1 MVRHEATTCQL
12 IAACRADDLTQRL
25 ILVQGAEAAEKAAGA
40 PRFAVPRFAR
50 LKRPATAKRGVS
62 GRLFNC
68 PRGLFAH
75 SFAPWRLRVS
85 SYVDTWLSCVAR
97 ARVETPGVTCSTRG
111 DRLGDDAHRPLEM
124 TASTAALTRSVVP

>member
-50 LKRPATAKRGVS
+50 LKRPAE
-62 GRLFNC
+62 GRPPQN
-68 PRGLFAH
+68 
-75 SFAPWRLRVS
+75 
-85 SYVDTWLSCVAR
+85 VA
-97 ARVETPGVTCSTRG
+97 
-111 DRLGDDAHRPLEM
+111 
-124 TASTAALTRSVVP
+124 